1 VTIDTEEMQVSPLW
15 VQTHATPMQRWV
27 VPVGTR
33 DDWLTECVVGPGDS
47 PIQIRVCAELFDDVN
62 LHFDTTAADLEVFG
76 PDTDDDF
83 PGGIGYLTR

>member
-1 VTIDTEEMQVSPLW
+1 M
-15 VQTHATPMQRWV
+15 HRWV
-27 VPVGTR
+27 VPVGTH

-47 PIQIRVCAELFDDVN
+47 PIQIGVCAELFNNVN
-62 LHFDTTAADLEVFG
+62 LHFDTTAADLKVFG